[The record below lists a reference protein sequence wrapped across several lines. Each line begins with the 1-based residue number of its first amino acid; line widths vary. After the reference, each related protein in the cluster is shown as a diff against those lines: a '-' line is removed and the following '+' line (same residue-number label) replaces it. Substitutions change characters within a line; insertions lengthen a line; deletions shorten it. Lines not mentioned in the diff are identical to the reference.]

1 MNYKTRN
8 LLLLFLTAAVWGMGF
23 VAQSAGGDAV
33 GPFAYN
39 CIRNFIGSAAL
50 LPLIMFRDKKGLSHK
65 PNTEAQKKVL
75 FKAGVLCGLALFVAS
90 SLQQV
95 GITMGTP
102 AGKAGFLTACYILW
116 VPILGVFLRRR
127 IRLNIWIA
135 TAISLCGLYLL
146 CLTERLTFKLSD
158 LLLLACALCF
168 AIQIM
173 IVDNYSYD
181 VDGVRLASLQFL
193 WTGIFS
199 VIPGIVFDIGFDAT
213 VALEWFGNLM
223 TKDAWIAILYGS
235 LISSGV
241 GYTLQIIA
249 QKGLH
254 PAVASMAMSFESV
267 FSVIFGFLILKE
279 NLSARELIG
288 CVVMFVAIIIAQ
300 MEFEGKNDAKNN
312 CK

>member
-23 VAQSAGGDAV
+23 VAQSAGGDAI

-50 LPLIMFRDKKGLSHK
+50 LPLIFFRDKTGASKK
-65 PNTEAQKKVL
+65 PQTYEEKRNL

-90 SLQQV
+90 SFQQV

-116 VPILGVFLRRR
+116 VPILGVFLRRK
-127 IRLNIWIA
+127 IKLNIWIGTVVA
-135 TAISLCGLYLL
+135 LVGLYLL
-146 CLTERLTFKLSD
+146 CLTERLTFQVSD
-158 LLLLACALCF
+158 LLLMACAICF

-173 IVDNYSYD
+173 IVDKYSPI

-199 VIPGIVFDIGFDAT
+199 VIPGVVFDIGFDGPGAY
-213 VALEWFGNLM
+213 VWFANLL
-223 TKDAWIAILYGS
+223 TWDAWIAILYGS

-249 QKGLH
+249 QNGLH
-254 PAVASMAMSFESV
+254 PALASMAMSFESV

-288 CVVMFVAIIIAQ
+288 CAVMFIAIIIAQ
-300 MEFEGKNDAKNN
+300 IEPSNGKKE
-312 CK
+312 

>member
-23 VAQSAGGDAV
+23 VAQSTGGDAI

-50 LPLIMFRDKKGLSHK
+50 LPLIFFRDKAGASKK
-65 PNTEAQKKVL
+65 PTSVEEKKIL

-116 VPILGVFLRRR
+116 VPILGIFLRRKIR
-127 IRLNIWIA
+127 INIWIGTVIA
-135 TAISLCGLYLL
+135 VIGLYLL
-146 CLTERLTFKLSD
+146 CLTERLTFQVSD
-158 LLLLACALCF
+158 LLLMACALCF

-173 IVDNYSYD
+173 IIDKYSPV

-193 WTGIFS
+193 WVGIFS
-199 VIPGIVFDIGFDAT
+199 VIPGVVFDIGFESTKAI
-213 VALEWFGNLM
+213 AWFSNLW
-223 TKDAWIAILYGS
+223 TWDAWIAILYGS

-254 PAVASMAMSFESV
+254 PALASMVMSFESV

-288 CVVMFVAIIIAQ
+288 CAVMFVAIIIAQ
-300 MEFEGKNDAKNN
+300 LELKEKR
-312 CK
+312 